1 AVLCTSISASASSSA
16 GRCGRSHSRSSARIV
31 PAAPARP
38 SSLPCIR
45 RCPTLIRIPCSRASM
60 TPTATSVTLDSTA
73 SIPADV
79 LVQEVGGETVLLDMA
94 GGQYFG
100 LDPVGTRIWQ
110 LLGELGRLRDVHQ
123 RLCAEFDADHER

>member
-1 AVLCTSISASASSSA
+1 
-16 GRCGRSHSRSSARIV
+16 
-31 PAAPARP
+31 
-38 SSLPCIR
+38 
-45 RCPTLIRIPCSRASM
+45 M

-123 RLCAEFDADHER
+123 RLCGELDADHERIAEDLLAVARSLADAGLVRIA

>member
-1 AVLCTSISASASSSA
+1 
-16 GRCGRSHSRSSARIV
+16 
-31 PAAPARP
+31 
-38 SSLPCIR
+38 
-45 RCPTLIRIPCSRASM
+45 M

-110 LLGELGRLRDVHQ
+110 LLGKLGRLRDVHQ
-123 RLCAEFDADHER
+123 RLCAEFDADHERIAEDLLALARSLADAGLVRIS